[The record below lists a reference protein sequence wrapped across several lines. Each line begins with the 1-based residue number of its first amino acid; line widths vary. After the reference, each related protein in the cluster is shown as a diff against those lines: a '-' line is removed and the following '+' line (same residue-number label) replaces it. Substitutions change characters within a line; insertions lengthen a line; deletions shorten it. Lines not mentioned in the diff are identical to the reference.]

1 MLHATMLQF
10 KPTSHHLQFIVLTF
24 IRNFSYRAYL
34 TRSSERNN
42 RSQLGFIQSW
52 NLGNL
57 RNVRFPLTF
66 TIQRSRRSFT
76 TNVDDNHHTGTVEY
90 GHSTWEQDDHPFG
103 ESLQIHPLL
112 KSNGIE
118 RRLILLL
125 QLTILELWF
134 GMIEWDL
141 LPSLQFK
148 LIQPRF
154 MELIGRLS
162 SLYRFVSIS
171 TLTNNVHVECRMS
184 HDEQQVEKE
193 IWCVID
199 LFSW

>member
-1 MLHATMLQF
+1 MLQCYSSNQQAIIYNLSYSPSLGISAIEHTLHAHQRGITDLNWASSNPEILATCGMYVSLLRSLYNNVQDVRLRQ
-10 KPTSHHLQFIVLTF
+10 TLT
-24 IRNFSYRAYL
+24 
-34 TRSSERNN
+34 T
-42 RSQLGFIQSW
+42 
-52 NLGNL
+52 
-57 RNVRFPLTF
+57 
-66 TIQRSRRSFT
+66 TIT
-76 TNVDDNHHTGTVEY
+76 TGTVEY

-171 TLTNNVHVECRMS
+171 ILTNNAHVECRMS